1 MSENKKFYAQA
12 LKLLSN
18 VKEILKIKKTFPSL
32 QANKIE
38 SIQKWLIAI
47 VKLNCVLTWL
57 QKDLSKNK

>member
-38 SIQKWLIAI
+38 SIQK
-47 VKLNCVLTWL
+47 
-57 QKDLSKNK
+57 